1 MLDARDLRGGH
12 CENVWIV
19 FLISIQY
26 KNRYM
31 YNLFVLKGWVNTLSD
46 KKKINCTIRNKFQT
60 FP

>member
-46 KKKINCTIRNKFQT
+46 KKKN
-60 FP
+60 